1 MATRLM
7 TSLKKAAKGPRS
19 AWGSIHP
26 CETVETVRYAQQTFS
41 GTESI
46 GDIAPFRMESTRFPH
61 RVIDGVEYGDDI
73 ALKHIPP
80 EGRVGLS
87 NDYA

>member
-7 TSLKKAAKGPRS
+7 TSLKKAAKGPRT
-19 AWGSIHP
+19 AWESIHP
-26 CETVETVRYAQQTFS
+26 CETTVKYAQQTVG

-46 GDIAPFRMESTRFPH
+46 GDIAPFGMESARFPH
-61 RVIDGVEYGDDI
+61 RVIGGVEYGDDI

-80 EGRVGLS
+80 EGRVCLS
-87 NDYA
+87 NGYS